1 MSPTPLYMYLL
12 YNVLIIMGEEVDL
25 EAMVAGAT
33 EGNLSPEE
41 KFLAK
46 HPALTPQDV
55 YKKIADAENART
67 KYTKDLAKIEDSL
80 LGFLNK
86 EDPLVDPGTKEV
98 LAWMKQ
104 LPYNKLL
111 ELIPDDVTERLKEDP
126 SGEFLKNTDGD
137 EANWT
142 FKLMEELITKP
153 QKGWE
158 WWKDNAT
165 PDFIYL
171 FNARFAEIMNRV
183 NEDISFL

>member
-1 MSPTPLYMYLL
+1 MSE
-12 YNVLIIMGEEVDL
+12 GADL
-25 EAMVAGAT
+25 EAMVT
-33 EGNLSPEE
+33 ESKDDGLTPEQR
-41 KFLAK
+41 FLAK
-46 HPALTPQDV
+46 HPKLTPQDV
-55 YKKIADAENART
+55 YRKIEDAEKART
-67 KYTKDLAKIEDSL
+67 KYTKDLAEIEDNL
-80 LGFLNK
+80 LDFLNK
-86 EDPLVDPGTKEV
+86 EDPLVDPGTEQV

-111 ELIPDDVTERLKEDP
+111 TLIPTDISEKLKEDP
-126 SGEFLKNTDGD
+126 SGEFLKDTDSE

-153 QKGWE
+153 DKDWE
-158 WWKDNAT
+158 WWKENST